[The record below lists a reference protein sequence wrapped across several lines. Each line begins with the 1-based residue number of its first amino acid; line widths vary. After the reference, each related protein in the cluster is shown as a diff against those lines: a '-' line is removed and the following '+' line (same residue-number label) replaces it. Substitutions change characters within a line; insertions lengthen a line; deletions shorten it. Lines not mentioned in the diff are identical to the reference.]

1 VALGAVLAAKG
12 GRRLAVLPA
21 GDGAATR
28 FDHRHGIPLGSVF
41 LRAFRPVVAVAPAFP
56 SPALQAVRSWPVI
69 PRSFIPGPLI
79 PGPII
84 PGPIIPGPIVPR
96 PLIPR
101 PVVPRSILT
110 RALVP
115 GTVVPISIFP
125 GSLIPGS
132 LIPGPVIPV
141 SGSVAPSAP
150 VAGFGLGFDRLDL
163 KALARLVLKID
174 VKAGVELVAADD
186 LGGGSIGLHGPDQA
200 EIVLCVLQEVLGQDA
215 VTGGTRVP
223 RELLV
228 LFVDDLGASANLDAF
243 RPIGLHGPVG
253 IVLLR
258 LAYRAAIATA
268 LTLHALEISH
278 VPPFR
283 CPVSS

>member
-1 VALGAVLAAKG
+1 VALGSVLASKG
-12 GRRLAVLPA
+12 RRRLAVLA
-21 GDGAATR
+21 ASDGAATR
-28 FDHRHGIPLGSVF
+28 FDHRHRIPLGAVF
-41 LRAFRPVVAVAPAFP
+41 LRTFRPVVTVTPAVP
-56 SPALQAVRSWPVI
+56 SSTFRAVSSWP
-69 PRSFIPGPLI
+69 FLPGPFV
-79 PGPII
+79 PGPVV
-84 PGPIIPGPIVPR
+84 PGPFFPGPFFPG
-96 PLIPR
+96 
-101 PVVPRSILT
+101 PVIPRSILT
-110 RALVP
+110 RAFVP

-141 SGSVAPSAP
+141 SGSVPPSAP
-150 VAGFGLGFDRLDL
+150 VAGFGFGFDRLDL
-163 KALARLVLKID
+163 KALARLVLEID
-174 VKAGVELVAADD
+174 VKAGVELVSTYD
-186 LGGGSIGLHGPDQA
+186 LGGGPIGLHGPDQA
-200 EIVLCVLQEVLGQDA
+200 EIVLCVLQEVLREDA
-215 VTGGTRVP
+215 VTGGTRVS

-243 RPIGLHGPVG
+243 RPIGLYGPVG
-253 IVLLR
+253 VVLLR

>member
-1 VALGAVLAAKG
+1 VALGSILAAKG
-12 GRRLAVLPA
+12 WRRLAVLPA
-21 GDGAATR
+21 GDGTATR
-28 FDHRHGIPLGSVF
+28 FDHRHGIPFGSVF
-41 LRAFRPVVAVAPAFP
+41 LRAFRPVVTVAPAVP
-56 SPALQAVRSWPVI
+56 SPSFQAVIPWPVILWPVVPGPVI
-69 PRSFIPGPLI
+69 PRS
-79 PGPII
+79 
-84 PGPIIPGPIVPR
+84 
-96 PLIPR
+96 
-101 PVVPRSILT
+101 ILA

-115 GTVVPISIFP
+115 GPFVPISLFPRSLFPGSLIPGSLIP

-150 VAGFGLGFDRLDL
+150 IAGFGLGFDRLGL
-163 KALARLVLKID
+163 EALARLVLEID

-186 LGGGSIGLHGPDQA
+186 LGGGPGGLHGPDQA
-200 EIVLCVLQEVLGQDA
+200 EIVLCVLQEVLGEDA
-215 VTGGTRVP
+215 VTSGARVP

-243 RPIGLHGPVG
+243 RPIGLYGPVG
-253 IVLLR
+253 VVLLR